1 MTKKI
6 MTKKAVPRRDAFTH
20 SLGGMTT
27 IAAFAMAPAV
37 PHDRLHQVR
46 DEQPNY
52 TAGNGS
58 RKSAP
63 WFRWPRQHA

>member
-27 IAAFAMAPAV
+27 IASFAMAPAV
-37 PHDRLHQVR
+37 AHDQLHQIR
-46 DEQPNY
+46 DEQCNHETKDNSQKP
-52 TAGNGS
+52 G
-58 RKSAP
+58 P